1 MSFDESKG
9 EWRPVCAIPRVNV
22 GTRRDESF
30 DDRALARPFAVKPVK
45 LNQSQEQRCAI
56 VSARGVYMRS
66 RR

>member
-1 MSFDESKG
+1 
-9 EWRPVCAIPRVNV
+9 VNV

-30 DDRALARPFAVKPVK
+30 DDRALVRHFVVTQVK
-45 LNQSQEQRCAI
+45 LNYSQEQWCAK